1 MLRQKPLSY
10 FLFFISLLAYFVI
23 AYGVH
28 RHETVALFSLYFLL
42 FGIYVFVIKV
52 ATSETLE
59 FWILGAVLFR
69 FVLLLALPNLSDDFY
84 RFIWDGRLLANGIH
98 PFSELPD
105 FYLSSGLSIPGIDQ
119 ALYDQLNSQAY
130 FTIYPPL
137 AQFIFWISA
146 LASPQSILGSV
157 VVIRIFVLAAEIGS
171 LFLIKRLLIEFNL
184 HPKKILVYALNPL
197 VILELTGNLHFEAF
211 VILFLLLSLYLLYKS
226 KIISAGISFGLA
238 VGAKLLPLIFL
249 PLFLIRLGLKRSIL
263 FYTSVFITCL
273 LLFIPLLNSEILNGF
288 GKSIGLYFKSFEFNA
303 SIYYL
308 VREYGFLTKGYNIIQ
323 TVGWKLGLISGIAIL
338 AFSIWPYTLAK
349 KEGQFRLI
357 RNSYAYPAVV
367 SDVPQ
372 VMMWVMFCYFL
383 FTTTLH
389 PWYITTLLMLSLF
402 TGFRFMVLWS
412 ALIFLTYA
420 GYDLNGFTENL
431 YLTAFEYLLVIG
443 YLVYEILC
451 QKKYTYR

>member
-226 KIISAGISFGLA
+226 KIISSGISFGLA

-263 FYTSVFITCL
+263 FYTDRKSV
-273 LLFIPLLNSEILNGF
+273 
-288 GKSIGLYFKSFEFNA
+288 
-303 SIYYL
+303 
-308 VREYGFLTKGYNIIQ
+308 V
-323 TVGWKLGLISGIAIL
+323 
-338 AFSIWPYTLAK
+338 
-349 KEGQFRLI
+349 
-357 RNSYAYPAVV
+357 
-367 SDVPQ
+367 
-372 VMMWVMFCYFL
+372 
-383 FTTTLH
+383 
-389 PWYITTLLMLSLF
+389 
-402 TGFRFMVLWS
+402 
-412 ALIFLTYA
+412 
-420 GYDLNGFTENL
+420 
-431 YLTAFEYLLVIG
+431 
-443 YLVYEILC
+443 
-451 QKKYTYR
+451 